1 MGGSATR
8 LTIAASLMPWAAVA
22 VFGRQV
28 PAVPDY
34 AADVA
39 PIFRA
44 HCSPCHTG
52 GQSSGGLS
60 LASYETLIKAG
71 VVTVGDAKASVLVQ
85 RILGE
90 GGLPRM
96 PMGFKPLAD
105 QDVRTIQAWIAG
117 GAKPPAS
124 VGRTHW
130 AFVVPKKAP
139 VPKVGPW
146 AVNAVD
152 GFILD
157 RLRRE
162 GLRPSPPTDKTTLIR
177 RVTLDLI
184 GLPPTQAEVRAF
196 LDDRSPNA
204 YEKVV
209 DRLLANPHYGE
220 RMALPWLDAAR
231 YADSNGFQQDGDT
244 YQYVWRDWVVRAL
257 NANMPFDRFT
267 IEQLAGDL
275 LPKPTLDQLVATGFN
290 RNHML
295 NGEGGAIPE
304 EQRFVNLFDRV
315 DTTSSTWLG
324 LTMGCARCHDHKYD
338 PLTQRDYYAMMA
350 YFNKVPETGVPS
362 GSGQYRIADPWVY
375 AGTPDQMAA
384 LAKLEANATK
394 AKAAERT
401 YMSGSAFKG
410 EFSRW
415 RQTVQDALANV
426 AYRVSPWVEVGTFV
440 GASFDDAYAREFGP
454 EVGRDA
460 KAIERPEL
468 VDGAVHPLNGDNT
481 AFYFRRVVHVDR
493 PAPYLL
499 SLGSD
504 DAIRVWLDRKE
515 VLGRKV
521 TRGVTPDSD
530 RVIVQLHVGDNEI
543 LIKVVNGGG
552 IGGFTFLGLPG
563 GVDAATAELLKSET
577 SGPVKLEAVFARDF
591 PSAELKTLRNVTSE
605 AESSLAKLRGGLPR
619 VMVMSDAQPRKTYI
633 LHRGNYEEPTDPV
646 DPATPSSLPRASEA
660 RNRLGLAKWIVSPSN
675 PLASRVVVNRAWQ
688 LFFGRGLVRT
698 EENFGVKGEPPT
710 HPELLDWLAVD
721 LRENG
726 WNVKRLHK
734 QIVMSATYRQASKV
748 SPQLL
753 QKDPD
758 NRLYARASRFRLPS
772 MILRDVAL
780 AASGLLDPR
789 IGGKPVYP
797 YQPKGIWDGLAITLE
812 RDFTYPQSKGPD
824 NFRRSLYT
832 FWRRT
837 AAPGNMFDSSSRQVC
852 TVKPSLTS
860 TPLHALTM
868 LNDVTW
874 VEAGAAL
881 ASSVGS
887 LPAKQALVVAF
898 ERVCARKPEPTETA
912 VLERALNRALKA
924 YRSDPKAAEAYLAQG
939 EFRPNK
945 KTPELAALAAVC
957 TTIFNLDEAMTRE

>member
-1 MGGSATR
+1 MQGPSATC
-8 LTIAASLMPWAAVA
+8 LTIAASLLPWAAVA
-22 VFGRQV
+22 VFGQGRE
-28 PAVPDY
+28 VPDY

-52 GQSSGGLS
+52 SQASGGLS
-60 LASYETLIKAG
+60 LESYETLMKAE
-71 VVTVGDAKASVLVQ
+71 VVTAGDAKASVLVE
-85 RILGE
+85 RILGQ

-105 QDVRTIQAWIAG
+105 HDIQAIQGWIQG
-117 GAKPPAS
+117 GAKPS
-124 VGRTHW
+124 SGVKRSHW
-130 AFVVPKKAP
+130 AFVAPKKAKVP
-139 VPKVGPW
+139 VGSDNPIDAFV
-146 AVNAVD
+146 
-152 GFILD
+152 LD

-162 GLRPSPPTDKTTLIR
+162 GMKPSPAADKRTLIR

-184 GLPPTQAEVRAF
+184 GLPPTPDEVRAF
-196 LDDRSPNA
+196 LADRSANA

-244 YQYVWRDWVVRAL
+244 FQYVWRDWVVAAL

-275 LPKPTLDQLVATGFN
+275 LPNPTLDQLVATGFN

-375 AGTPDQMAA
+375 AGTPAQMAA
-384 LAKLEANATK
+384 LGKLEANVTK
-394 AKAAERT
+394 AKGAER
-401 YMSGSAFKG
+401 AFMNSPTFKA
-410 EFSRW
+410 EFAQW
-415 RQTVQDALANV
+415 RQTTRETLIAVT
-426 AYRVSPWVEVGTFV
+426 YRLSPWHEVGSFV
-440 GASFDDAYAREFGP
+440 GTSFDEAFAREFGP
-454 EVGRDA
+454 ELGRDA
-460 KAIERPEL
+460 KSTERPDL
-468 VDGAVHPLNGDNT
+468 VDGAVHPLRGDNT

-493 PAPYLL
+493 AAPYLL

-504 DAIRVWLDRKE
+504 DAIKVWVDRKE
-515 VLGRKV
+515 VLGKKV

-530 RVIVQLHVGDNEI
+530 RVVLQLHEGDNEI
-543 LIKVVNGGG
+543 LIKIVNGGG
-552 IGGFTFLGLPG
+552 IGGFYFRGLPG
-563 GVDAATAELLKSET
+563 GVDARTAELLT
-577 SGPVKLEAVFARDF
+577 SDSPDVAKLESAFAADF
-591 PSAELKTLRNVTSE
+591 PSAKLSSLRKQTSE
-605 AESSLAKLRGGLPR
+605 AEASLAKLREGLPR
-619 VMVMSDAQPRKTYI
+619 VMVMSDAKPRQTFV

-646 DPATPSSLPRASEA
+646 EPSTPASLPRESNS
-660 RNRLGLAKWIVSPSN
+660 RNRLGLAKWIVSPAN
-675 PLASRVVVNRAWQ
+675 PLTSRVVVNRAWL

-726 WNVKRLHK
+726 WNLKRLHK
-734 QIVMSATYRQASKV
+734 QIVMSATYRQSSKV
-748 SPQLL
+748 TPELL
-753 QKDPD
+753 RRDPD
-758 NRLYARASRFRLPS
+758 NRLYARASRFRLPA

-780 AASGLLDPR
+780 ASSGLLDPK

-812 RDFTYPQSKGPD
+812 RDFTYPQSKGKD

-852 TVKPSLTS
+852 TVKPTLTS

-881 ASSVGS
+881 ATSVQR
-887 LPAKQALVVAF
+887 LPSNQALATAF
-898 ERVCARKPEPTETA
+898 ERVCARQPSAPELA
-912 VLERALNRALKA
+912 VLQRSLGRALKT
-924 YRSDPKAAEAYLAQG
+924 YRSDPKAAMAYLSQG
-939 EFRPNK
+939 EFRPLRA
-945 KTPELAALAAVC
+945 TPELAALAAVC
-957 TTIFNLDEAMTRE
+957 TAIFNLDEAMTRE